1 MRRQLESLITSL
13 RIDNKVKLV
22 GAVPHERMHLWYNAA
37 DIFCLMSE
45 REGMPNVLLES
56 LACGVPA
63 VATTAGGI
71 PEIISS
77 DKVGLMTDR
86 EESKIAD
93 TIRTAFAKTWRADE
107 VLEHTMKFSWNRS
120 ARTVQ
125 QIFQQ
130 ALEAG
135 NAPRAGE
142 PARKN
147 AGTRDTIPSETQVD
161 SLSESRRIDLP

>member
-13 RIDNKVKLV
+13 RIDDKVKLV

-45 REGMPNVLLES
+45 REGLPNVLIES

-63 VATTAGGI
+63 VATPVGGI

-77 DKVGLMTDR
+77 DQLGLLTGR

-93 TIRTAFAKTWRADE
+93 AIRAALAKTWRAGE
-107 VLEHTMKFSWNRS
+107 VLEHMHEIFLGSLGAHGPADFSTG
-120 ARTVQ
+120 ARGGQ
-125 QIFQQ
+125 
-130 ALEAG
+130 
-135 NAPRAGE
+135 RASGWRAS
-142 PARKN
+142 P
-147 AGTRDTIPSETQVD
+147 
-161 SLSESRRIDLP
+161 